1 MKILKLNLTAFGP
14 FSNVQLDLSGGN
26 QGLHIIYGPNEAGK
40 SSSLRAITDLLYGIH
55 PRTPDNFIHPYP
67 RLRIGAQLQHSDGTV
82 LEIVRRKANKN
93 SLFNGDDSTALDETE
108 LTRFMGGVDR
118 ELFHMMFGIDHERLR
133 RGGEEIVRGDG
144 RIGQLLFAAGA
155 GLADL
160 QAVQTRLQDEMD
172 VLLKS
177 SGRSGT
183 IATDIK
189 EFQDGRSAVK
199 QAQVSVE
206 TWKRHDDNLRA
217 ANTRKDSLDESIG
230 KDRREQ
236 NRLTRIRDAIS
247 SIGKWKKAKEDLAQ
261 ISDTPLLA
269 EDFDKTSNKI
279 LIDLRTV
286 EQQKTDAEASIEKIN
301 DDLAGLV
308 VPEQLLQESDA
319 TESLRDRLGGYR
331 KAMSDRPKLETSREL
346 AESEAKEILRELGR
360 TPDLS
365 TIEDLRLPTDKT
377 VRIQN
382 LGNQQEGL
390 VERVQSTRR
399 ECEKIR
405 SEIARIEGTLAKI
418 QIPEAAESL
427 RSTVREIQK
436 EGDLESQLELAVNK
450 VSELRESAAVAL
462 GQLGLWSGSLEQAEK
477 LAVPTLATIEQYSE
491 ELKDNRGQFKSLR
504 NRLKDKADEKE
515 QLEAQLKQLELG
527 QRVPTDEELENSRR
541 RREQGWQLVLNAW
554 NNDQENEAT
563 VQAFLQEFGPLTSLA
578 DAYRHSVEEADQIA
592 DRLRS
597 DADRVATKAKI
608 QADIEQRISE
618 AESLEREIE
627 VAEADCL
634 SVESRWKELWEP
646 LSITPRS
653 PLEMRDWLRKQQDL
667 SQAAAE
673 IRSKQTKE
681 TQLRTRI
688 DTMVGDATAVLKTV
702 DPMYSADNS
711 SLRELLRVASGKCNE
726 ILKAENLLEQLS
738 NDLESNRNDLVDAE
752 SRFSDSENDLTQWQA
767 KWAAEMLALGL
778 QDDAIPSQANSVISN
793 INRLF
798 QKFQE
803 SDQFRVR
810 LEGIDRDAREF
821 DADVRDLIGRTLP
834 ELAEKPVDDAVG
846 LLSAK
851 LKAARSAEEKRS
863 SLIQQRDEYDK
874 KLKEATGR
882 ISKFKASLDEMCRQA
897 ACDAYEHLSEAANRS
912 RRRRELERSVDELE
926 ELISSQSG
934 GSDFETFLA
943 EAEAV
948 DIDSLQPQIDRLGES
963 IERLGT
969 ERDEVIRQIEAESI
983 ELRKID
989 GGSLASENAGLC
1001 ESIASRLEDQV
1012 RDLAKLRICAALLN
1026 AAIEEHRKKNQGPV
1040 LGRASHIFSHITLGG
1055 FKELR
1060 ADFDERGE
1068 PVLTGVRG
1076 SSGEAVPVSGMS
1088 DGTCDQLYLALRL
1101 ASLETWLDRH
1111 ESIPFIVDD
1120 VLLNFDDDR
1129 AIASLE
1135 VLAELSRRTQVVFF
1149 THHNHLV
1156 EMARDSL
1163 SMEKVFVTT
1172 LSDGAVMP

>member
-14 FSNVQLDLSGGN
+14 FSNDQLDLSGGN
-26 QGLHIIYGPNEAGK
+26 QGLHVIYGTNEAGK

-55 PRTPDNFIHPYP
+55 SRTPDNFIHPYP

-93 SLFNGDDSTALDETE
+93 SLFNGDDSTPLDETE
-108 LTRFMGGVDR
+108 LARFMGDVDR

-133 RGGEEIVRGDG
+133 RGGETIVQGDG
-144 RIGQLLFAAGA
+144 RIGELLFAAGA

-160 QAVQTRLQDEMD
+160 QAVQTKLHEEMD
-172 VLLKS
+172 VLLKAT
-177 SGRSGT
+177 GRSGT

-189 EFQDGRSAVK
+189 EFQEGSSAVK

-206 TWKRHDDNLRA
+206 TWKRHDDDLRA
-217 ANTRKDSLDESIG
+217 ANARKDSLDESIG
-230 KDRREQ
+230 RDRSEQ

-247 SIGKWKKAKEDLAQ
+247 SIGKWKKAKEDLTQ
-261 ISDTPLLA
+261 ISDAPLLA
-269 EDFDKTSNKI
+269 DDFDKRSAET
-279 LIDLRTV
+279 LIDLRTA
-286 EQQKTDAEASIEKIN
+286 EQQKADAEASIKKLDN
-301 DDLAGLV
+301 DLDGLV

-346 AESEAKEILRELGR
+346 AESEAKEVLRELGR

-382 LGNQQEGL
+382 LGIQQEGL

-399 ECEKIR
+399 ECEKTR
-405 SEIARIEGTLAKI
+405 AEIARIEGALAKI

-436 EGDLESQLELAVNK
+436 EGDLESQLELAINE
-450 VSELRESAAVAL
+450 VSELRESATVAL

-491 ELKDNRGQFKSLR
+491 ELKDKSGQIKTLQD
-504 NRLKDKADEKE
+504 RLENKAGGKE

-527 QRVPTDEELENSRR
+527 QRVPTDEELENSRQ

-554 NNDQENEAT
+554 NNDQENEAG
-563 VQAFLQEFGPLTSLA
+563 VQAFLQEFSPLTNLA
-578 DAYRHSVEEADQIA
+578 DAYRRSVEEADQIA

-608 QADIEQRISE
+608 QADIEQRLTE
-618 AESLEREIE
+618 AESLERELE
-627 VAEADCL
+627 VADADSL
-634 SVESRWKELWEP
+634 SLESRWKELWAP
-646 LSITPRS
+646 LSITPLS
-653 PLEMRDWLRKQQDL
+653 PLEMRDWLRKQQNL

-688 DTMVGDATAVLKTV
+688 DAMVGEAAAVLKTV
-702 DPMYSADNS
+702 DPTCSTDNS
-711 SLRELLRVASGKCNE
+711 SLRELLRIALGKSDE
-726 ILKAENLLEQLS
+726 IQKAENLLVQLS

-752 SRFSDSENDLTQWQA
+752 SRFSDSENDLTEWQA
-767 KWAAEMLALGL
+767 KWAAEMVGLRL
-778 QDDAIPSQANSVISN
+778 QDDAMPSQANSVLSN
-793 INRLF
+793 VNRLF
-798 QKFQE
+798 QKFQQ
-803 SDQFRVR
+803 SDQYRLR
-810 LEGIDRDAREF
+810 LEGIDRDAGEF
-821 DADVRDLIGRTLP
+821 DVDVRDLIGRTIP
-834 ELAEKPVDDAVG
+834 ELATKPVEDAVG
-846 LLSAK
+846 LLSTK
-851 LKAARSAEEKRS
+851 LKAARSAEEKRT
-863 SLIQQRDEYDK
+863 SLIQQRDEHDN
-874 KLKEATGR
+874 KLKEAAER

-897 ACDAYEHLSEAANRS
+897 VCDAYEHLSEAANKS
-912 RRRRELERSVDELE
+912 RRRLELERSVGELE
-926 ELISSQSG
+926 DLISSQSG
-934 GSDFETFLA
+934 GGDFETFLA

-948 DIDSLQPQIDRLGES
+948 DIDLLQPQIDKLGES
-963 IERLGT
+963 IESLGT
-969 ERDEVIRQIEAESI
+969 QRDEVIGQIKAESI

-989 GGSLASENAGLC
+989 GGSLASENAALC

-1012 RDLAKLRICAALLN
+1012 RDLAKLRMCAALLN

-1060 ADFDERGE
+1060 VDYDERGE

-1135 VLAELSRRTQVVFF
+1135 VLAELSSRTQVVFF
-1149 THHNHLV
+1149 THHQHLV
-1156 EMARDSL
+1156 DMASDSL
-1163 SMEKVFVTT
+1163 SSEDVFVTT
-1172 LSDGAVMP
+1172 LNGA